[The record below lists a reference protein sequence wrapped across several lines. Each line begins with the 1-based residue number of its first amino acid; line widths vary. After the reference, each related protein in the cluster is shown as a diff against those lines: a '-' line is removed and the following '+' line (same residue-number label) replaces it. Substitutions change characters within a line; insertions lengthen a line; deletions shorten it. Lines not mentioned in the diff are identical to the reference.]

1 MDKDIRLM
9 AFVDG
14 ELSAEEAR
22 EVEALIESDPDS
34 QRLVEQ
40 FEQTTNLL
48 RAACAENFYANPTMR
63 LPQPRRT
70 FGRGLRRYMSVAAVA
85 VVALIFGIGGGALVM
100 NWPISQRDHLIDEI
114 AEYHSVQSKE
124 TKHLVEVPSAEAD
137 DLKTWFG
144 RRLER
149 HLEVPDLSASGLQF
163 AGGRM
168 LVVAW
173 KPVAEFMYTRASG
186 PPIALC
192 IAHTGAEPAGVRV
205 DHRGDLHLASWQEGG
220 YTYVIVG
227 DLSPGEVEALAEL
240 ARSQLN
246 T

>member
-1 MDKDIRLM
+1 MDKDIGLM

-22 EVEALIESDPDS
+22 EVEALIASDPNS
-34 QRLVEQ
+34 RQLVEQ

-63 LPQPRRT
+63 LPPPRRT
-70 FGRGLRRYMSVAAVA
+70 FASALRRYMSVAT
-85 VVALIFGIGGGALVM
+85 VALVALFFGISGAAFVISR
-100 NWPISQRDHLIDEI
+100 PISQRDHLIDEI

-186 PPIALC
+186 PPVALC

-205 DHRGDLHLASWQEGG
+205 DHRDDLHLASWQEGG

-227 DLSPGEVEALAEL
+227 DLSPDEAEALAER

>member
-1 MDKDIRLM
+1 MDRDTRLM
-9 AFVDG
+9 AYVDG
-14 ELSAEEAR
+14 ELSLEEAQ
-22 EVEALIESDPDS
+22 EVEALIAADPEA

-40 FEQTTNLL
+40 FRQTAGLL
-48 RAACAENFYANPTMR
+48 RTACAENFYANPAMR
-63 LPQPRRT
+63 LPSSRRT
-70 FGRGLRRYMSVAAVA
+70 FAQGLRRYASVAAVA
-85 VVALIFGIGGGALVM
+85 LVAIIFGIGGGVLVA

-114 AEYHSVQSKE
+114 AEHHSVQSKE

-149 HLEVPDLSASGLQF
+149 PLEVPDLSASGLQF

-186 PPIALC
+186 PPVALC

-227 DLSPGEVEALAEL
+227 DLSPAEAEALAER